1 MTKIKERIIYFI
13 ENQGF
18 KKGEFFK
25 EIEVSSANF
34 RGNALKTPL
43 NSSTIENIITI
54 YPQLNLHWLI
64 TGKGDMLLESKDSSN
79 KPSTNIATNVE
90 TATNIAT
97 NVETAT
103 KREIYLSEEV
113 IALLKEKISDLEKN
127 IEALRS
133 TSNTIERLTRIEN
146 KLDTSLETNKTLFS
160 EIEEYFELMKLKE
173 NLEKAKN
180 IETHRE
186 SKK

>member
-64 TGKGDMLLESKDSSN
+64 TGKGEMLLESKDSSN

-90 TATNIAT
+90 TAT
-97 NVETAT
+97 
-103 KREIYLSEEV
+103 KREIHLSEEV
-113 IALLKEKISDLEKN
+113 IALLKEKISDLEKK
-127 IEALRS
+127 IETL
-133 TSNTIERLTRIEN
+133 SNTSSTIEILTRIEN

-180 IETHRE
+180 IETHHE